1 MIRAFA
7 DANILVSVLNKEYPS
22 FTHTSR
28 ILSLKDKA
36 RVRIFT
42 SPICIAI
49 AYYLAEKKQRG
60 TAKHKLKALCQHM
73 EIAESSR
80 TSVQSAFSN
89 PAVHDLEDGL
99 QYYAALEAG
108 CNCIVTEDK
117 KDFYFSKIEVL
128 SSEDF
133 YERYMLRKSA

>member
-1 MIRAFA
+1 MIKAFT

-28 ILSLKDKA
+28 ILSLKEKA
-36 RVRIFT
+36 RVRVFT

-60 TAKHKLKALCQHM
+60 TAKQKLQALCKHM

-89 PAVHDLEDGL
+89 
-99 QYYAALEAG
+99 
-108 CNCIVTEDK
+108 
-117 KDFYFSKIEVL
+117 L